1 MMWLIY
7 KYTFFSHSD
16 PRNFSIHQ
24 ADLSTGY
31 WNTDY
36 YLIFVKEPF
45 NNLQSIIQSQTVPI
59 KQVCMQKSRAVI
71 SL

>member
-45 NNLQSIIQSQTVPI
+45 NNLQSVIHKLCLLSKFIC
-59 KQVCMQKSRAVI
+59 KRAEQ
-71 SL
+71 